1 MSKNL
6 IEIKKL
12 KKEFK
17 NNNSVVKVLNNVNI
31 NIESGKLV
39 ALVGP
44 SGSGKSTFLH
54 LLALLDE
61 PTQGKIFLFGNSI
74 ANISEDKKN
83 RIIKDYISIIF
94 QNNNLLSD
102 FTALENVAIP
112 LIIRNQNYKNSIEKA
127 KKVLAKVNLSH
138 RLNHFPSDLSG
149 GEQQRVAIARSLVA
163 DTKIILNFPAHGSG
177 FSQLKSRVI
186 EAMACGSLVLEL
198 ENKSTSSLF
207 EPGEDYV
214 ECSSIDDMVT
224 KSAFYLNNLEEAERI
239 ALNGN
244 KKYLEKYTG
253 NHYWQSVFNNL

>member
-44 SGSGKSTFLH
+44 SGSGKSTLLH

-61 PTQGKIFLFGNSI
+61 PTKGKIFLFGNST

-83 RIIKDYISIIF
+83 KMIKDYISIIF

-102 FTALENVAIP
+102 FTALENVAMP

-138 RLNHFPSDLSG
+138 RLNYFPSDLSG
-149 GEQQRVAIARSLVA
+149 GEQQRVAIARSLAA
-163 DTKIILNFPAHGSG
+163 DTKIILADEPTGNLDYKTSNEV
-177 FSQLKSRVI
+177 FSYFLKLKEKNKTILIATHNR
-186 EAMACGSLVLEL
+186 ELAKKADYTLSLV
-198 ENKSTSSLF
+198 
-207 EPGEDYV
+207 
-214 ECSSIDDMVT
+214 
-224 KSAFYLNNLEEAERI
+224 
-239 ALNGN
+239 NGN
-244 KKYLEKYTG
+244 IKRKSK
-253 NHYWQSVFNNL
+253 

>member
-74 ANISEDKKN
+74 TNISEDKKN
-83 RIIKDYISIIF
+83 KIIKDYISIIF
-94 QNNNLLSD
+94 QNNNLMSD
-102 FTALENVAIP
+102 FTTLENVAIP

-138 RLNHFPSDLSG
+138 RLNYFPSDLSG
-149 GEQQRVAIARSLVA
+149 GEQQRVAIARSLAA
-163 DTKIILNFPAHGSG
+163 DTKIILADEPTGNLDYKTSNEV
-177 FSQLKSRVI
+177 FSYFLKLKEKNKTILIATHNR
-186 EAMACGSLVLEL
+186 ELAKKADYTLSLV
-198 ENKSTSSLF
+198 
-207 EPGEDYV
+207 
-214 ECSSIDDMVT
+214 
-224 KSAFYLNNLEEAERI
+224 
-239 ALNGN
+239 NGN
-244 KKYLEKYTG
+244 IKRKSK
-253 NHYWQSVFNNL
+253 

>member
-17 NNNSVVKVLNNVNI
+17 NNNSVAKVLNNVNL

-61 PTQGKIFLFGNSI
+61 PTQGKIFLSGNSI
-74 ANISEDKKN
+74 ANISEEKKN
-83 RIIKDYISIIF
+83 KIIKEYISIIF

-138 RLNHFPSDLSG
+138 RLNYFPSDLSG
-149 GEQQRVAIARSLVA
+149 GEQQRVAIARSLAA
-163 DTKIILNFPAHGSG
+163 DTKIILADEPTGNLDYKTSNEV
-177 FSQLKSRVI
+177 FSYFLKLKEKNKTILIATHNR
-186 EAMACGSLVLEL
+186 ELAKKADYTLSLV
-198 ENKSTSSLF
+198 
-207 EPGEDYV
+207 
-214 ECSSIDDMVT
+214 
-224 KSAFYLNNLEEAERI
+224 
-239 ALNGN
+239 NGN
-244 KKYLEKYTG
+244 IKRKSK
-253 NHYWQSVFNNL
+253 